1 MPDRDGAADV
11 VIVGGGIAGSAMAAV
26 LAARGLDVVVL
37 ERQFQFRDRVRGEN
51 MQPWGV
57 VEMRRLGLEQ
67 VLLDAGGGYCQ
78 RAVPYDEVRTV
89 AEAEAAALPLNMLVP
104 EVPGTFSVGHPQAC
118 EALLQHA
125 QASGANIVRGV
136 GDVDVTAGNAPSVAY
151 ELDGNLFRL
160 DARNVLGADGR
171 QSTVRRQL
179 GIELQQVE
187 SKAILGG
194 LLVRDEQWPEDVEV
208 LGTEGDV
215 HFLVFPRP
223 GGFVR
228 LYLARDKSVAIGGAG
243 RTDEFLR
250 SFELDCFPGGESLAR
265 AEPIGPCAYYPGT
278 DSWCDQPFV
287 EGVVLA
293 GDAAGWSDPIIGQ
306 GLGVAMRDARLLT
319 DILLAGDWS
328 LDAFQP
334 YATERAERM
343 RRLRVSGNVSTELRC
358 TFSPAGRERRR
369 RVFDELMT
377 EPLTLG
383 VLLAPLMGPE
393 SAPDEVFAPENIQ
406 RIFSLT

>member
-1 MPDRDGAADV
+1 MSNTDV

-26 LAARGLDVVVL
+26 LAANGLEVVIL

-51 MQPWGV
+51 MQLWGV

-67 VLLDAGGGYCQ
+67 VLLDAGGGYCD

-89 AEAEAAALPLNMLVP
+89 ADAEAATLPLNMLLP
-104 EVPGTFSVGHPQAC
+104 DVPGTFSVGHPQAC

-125 QASGANIVRGV
+125 ERSGARIVRGV
-136 GDVDVTAGNAPSVAY
+136 GDVDVTAGRTPSVAY
-151 ELDGNLFRL
+151 ELDGDLFQL
-160 DARNVLGADGR
+160 DARIVVGADGR

-187 SKAILGG
+187 SKAMLGG
-194 LLVRDEQWPEDVEV
+194 MLVRDEQWPHDVEV
-208 LGTEGDV
+208 LGTEGNV

-228 LYLARDKSVAIGGAG
+228 LYLARDRADDVGGAG
-243 RTDEFLR
+243 RSGDFLK
-250 SFELDCFPGGESLAR
+250 SFELDCFPGAASLAK
-265 AEPIGPCAYYPGT
+265 AEPMGPCAYYPGT

-287 EGVVLA
+287 DGVVLA

-306 GLGVAMRDARLLT
+306 GLGVAMRDARMLT
-319 DILLAGDWS
+319 DILMADDWS

-334 YATERAERM
+334 YATERTERM
-343 RRLRVSGNVSTELRC
+343 RRLRVSGNVTTELRC
-358 TFSPAGRERRR
+358 TFSSAGRDRRR
-369 RVFDELMT
+369 RVLDELMT

-383 VLLAPLMGPE
+383 ALLAPLMGPE
-393 SAPDEVFAPENIQ
+393 SAPAETFEPENVR
-406 RIFSLT
+406 RILSFA